1 MQERGKD
8 ERGKHAGKR
17 KDENMSKTRGKKC
30 GGRAVF
36 CAFLCMVFAGC
47 GDAGEAARERAGENL
62 AESLGA
68 ELTETV
74 SEEAISKRTVSKA
87 TISEGSISEA
97 LKRADALE
105 FSELPGAYQQMALY
119 IQEGFRRYQVEGS
132 YRAYFSAIENENRS
146 LWVDGKYCSSSE
158 NTERRHSTC
167 DILLERGGVWWNENL
182 AFEYDEEADWYIFAS
197 QYEPVL
203 SQDTFY
209 AAEEDSS
216 HVADILGNYVYEIE
230 IARDAYMAVP
240 IRYTSENGPVEKDER
255 IYYPWTFQ
263 EEEKEHNY
271 FVAPMIYSYR
281 DERVDTDITIYYPQ
295 LKLYDEGNDIEE
307 IVNRKLREAFFYGYG
322 YEEGSVLVPDEQ
334 IYTDIDRYYK
344 ITREDDRYLSMR
356 IYEYNSPRRANHP
369 NEWETGLTLDLRTGE
384 RVYLK
389 DVLGEDFTPEML
401 FGSGAFR
408 ELWGW
413 EGDAEGEWFE
423 RLKEGVESIDLSAY
437 DSYYYLTDTGLGLI
451 TFEGRYYTNLEAEF
465 EDLGVE
471 GFYTDDH

>member
-1 MQERGKD
+1 
-8 ERGKHAGKR
+8 
-17 KDENMSKTRGKKC
+17 
-30 GGRAVF
+30 
-36 CAFLCMVFAGC
+36 
-47 GDAGEAARERAGENL
+47 
-62 AESLGA
+62 
-68 ELTETV
+68 
-74 SEEAISKRTVSKA
+74 
-87 TISEGSISEA
+87 
-97 LKRADALE
+97 
-105 FSELPGAYQQMALY
+105 MALY

-307 IVNRKLREAFFYGYG
+307 IVNRKLREAFFMVTAMKRVVCWFPT
-322 YEEGSVLVPDEQ
+322 SRSTQ
-334 IYTDIDRYYK
+334 I
-344 ITREDDRYLSMR
+344 
-356 IYEYNSPRRANHP
+356 
-369 NEWETGLTLDLRTGE
+369 
-384 RVYLK
+384 
-389 DVLGEDFTPEML
+389 
-401 FGSGAFR
+401 
-408 ELWGW
+408 
-413 EGDAEGEWFE
+413 
-423 RLKEGVESIDLSAY
+423 
-437 DSYYYLTDTGLGLI
+437 
-451 TFEGRYYTNLEAEF
+451 
-465 EDLGVE
+465 
-471 GFYTDDH
+471 